1 MTGPMTGI
9 SAAQLVQQK
18 LPDQGAPQVG
28 KPGESKFD
36 AVLADKA
43 QAASGPDSVGK
54 TQAVPGTEA
63 VSQVE
68 GVAKPEHTTLNL
80 VSHVVSELEQG
91 QLRLDKLIGAGMSG
105 KELSNAELLSLQ
117 ASMYKYTLELDLTSK
132 VVEKATS
139 GLKDVVKTQV

>member
-9 SAAQLVQQK
+9 GATQLVQHT
-18 LPDQGAPQVG
+18 LPDQAAAQAS
-28 KPGESKFD
+28 KSGESKFD

-43 QAASGPDSVGK
+43 QAGGGAEAAGKAEAVQSPDPARQVDSVGK
-54 TQAVPGTEA
+54 TERP
-63 VSQVE
+63 
-68 GVAKPEHTTLNL
+68 TLNM
-80 VSHVVSELEQG
+80 VSRVVSELEQG
-91 QLRLDKLIGAGMSG
+91 QLRLDKLIDAGVSG
-105 KELSNAELLSLQ
+105 KQFSNAELLSLQ

>member
-1 MTGPMTGI
+1 MTGPMMGI
-9 SAAQLVQQK
+9 AATPLVQQK
-18 LPDQGAPQVG
+18 LPDQGAPQAS

-43 QAASGPDSVGK
+43 QAVGK
-54 TQAVPGTEA
+54 PQAVQGAEA
-63 VSQVE
+63 VGQVE
-68 GVAKPEHTTLNL
+68 AVAKPEHATLNL

-91 QLRLDKLIGAGMSG
+91 QLRLDTLIDAGMSG
-105 KELSNAELLSLQ
+105 KSFSNAELLSLQ

>member
-9 SAAQLVQQK
+9 AAAQLVQQK
-18 LPDQGAPQVG
+18 LPDQGAPQVA
-28 KPGESKFD
+28 KPGESRFD

-43 QAASGPDSVGK
+43 GK
-54 TQAVPGTEA
+54 AQAVQGAEA
-63 VSQVE
+63 VNQVE
-68 GVAKPEHTTLNL
+68 SVAKPERTTLNL

-105 KELSNAELLSLQ
+105 KSLSNAELLSLQ

>member
-9 SAAQLVQQK
+9 AAAQLVQPK
-18 LPDQGAPQVG
+18 PPDQTVPQG
-28 KPGESKFD
+28 SKPGESKFD

-43 QAASGPDSVGK
+43 QAASGPDAARQTESVQGPEPVH
-54 TQAVPGTEA
+54 T
-63 VSQVE
+63 VE
-68 GVAKPEHTTLNL
+68 GVAKTERPVLNM

-91 QLRLDKLIGAGMSG
+91 QLRLDQLIGAGVSG
-105 KELSNAELLSLQ
+105 QQLSNSELLSLQ
-117 ASMYKYTLELDLTSK
+117 ASMYKYTMELDLTSK

>member
-1 MTGPMTGI
+1 MTGPITGI
-9 SAAQLVQQK
+9 AAAPVVQQK
-18 LPDQGAPQVG
+18 LPDQGAPQVS

-36 AVLADKA
+36 AMLADKA
-43 QAASGPDSVGK
+43 HGK
-54 TQAVPGTEA
+54 AEAVQGAQA

-68 GVAKPEHTTLNL
+68 SVSKTERPTLSM
-80 VSHVVSELEQG
+80 VSSVVSELEQG
-91 QLRLDKLIGAGMSG
+91 QRRLDKLIDAGLTG
-105 KELSNAELLSLQ
+105 KQFSNAELLSLQ